1 MAEDD
6 RAADV
11 RNTVHG
17 DVRDSTLIQAQRVDV
32 HHHEPPPHRWTAWSE
47 TLARQVRDIEEPA
60 WRRLLGDDHTR
71 IDLRYGLMEEA
82 GRPARNARET
92 GRLLP
97 AQSATEP
104 PGSPELPDIRT
115 YFTSTTPHRLVITGP
130 AGSGKTML
138 ALELLL
144 ALIEKRAP
152 GDPVPVRIP
161 LADWDTRTSL
171 DELLVEQ
178 LHRVYDWPRRRA
190 RQLVGDRL
198 VLPVLD
204 GLDEMD
210 EPLRDGRP
218 DPNAPRARAALEA
231 LNRHQHGR
239 EPGALVL
246 TVRDDACAAL
256 ARGEHPDRQRRLLDA
271 ARVAVEPVPAPD
283 ALAYLTGRA
292 TDRTRWRPLL
302 DHLAAR
308 PEGPL
313 ARLLST
319 PWRLCLTA
327 TVYGAGGDPGELLRR
342 RGARKLDEFLLARY
356 IPAVTELHGGRY
368 DPADVHRWLHPLARH
383 ARGDGDGNAD
393 TDTDTDDGPH
403 AVLALHELWRIPGA
417 AAVRDFRR
425 STLQFGFL
433 GLFALMIVLPTSR
446 PDPSLP
452 LTGALMLAMG
462 LSVLRRELP
471 FDFEPR
477 TVRHLS
483 PRRHPFRLLALLAVV
498 AGVTGAAGA
507 LSGQARW
514 ALSLGAGVL
523 LPVTLT
529 VLMRTPSVVAT
540 PRQVMRQEF
549 TATGLGTLFMA
560 LGSLGPLSIDTSLAD
575 AVMVTVP
582 SALYGYFVVLGG
594 ASMRYVAFRALTR
607 KAFPVRLGA
616 FLDRSTEAGLLRRG
630 GLGYEFRHRELR
642 DWLADHAEPPSP

>member
-1 MAEDD
+1 LAEDD

-32 HHHEPPPHRWTAWSE
+32 HHHEPPRHRWTAWSE

-190 RQLVGDRL
+190 RQLVGERL

-271 ARVAVEPVPAPD
+271 ARVAVEPVTAPD

-383 ARGDGDGNAD
+383 ARGDGDA
-393 TDTDTDDGPH
+393 DDGPH
-403 AVLALHELWRIPGA
+403 AVLALHELWRMPGA
-417 AAVRDFRR
+417 AAVRWFRVKLLALGYFLVGLPGLIVPD
-425 STLQFGFL
+425 SIGTL
-433 GLFALMIVLPTSR
+433 T
-446 PDPSLP
+446 
-452 LTGALMLAMG
+452 LTGVVVGAMG
-462 LSVLRRELP
+462 AWITLTRWVIP
-471 FDFEPR
+471 FDTDPR
-477 TVRHLS
+477 TLRHLT
-483 PRRHPFRLLALLAVV
+483 PWNHPFRFAALLVSIASLSITVAV
-498 AGVTGAAGA
+498 
-507 LSGQARW
+507 QADTRW
-514 ALSLGAGVL
+514 AISLSCGVL
-523 LPVTLT
+523 LPLTLT
-529 VLMRTPSVVAT
+529 QLFHSPADVIA
-540 PRQVMRQEF
+540 PRRIVRQEF
-549 TATGLGTLFMA
+549 TSTALATGLTCV
-560 LGSLGPLSIDTSLAD
+560 GSTATVSHHYGLHYSLLL
-575 AVMVTVP
+575 AVP
-582 SALYGYFVVLGG
+582 ASLYGYFVVMGG
-594 ASMRYVAFRALTR
+594 STMRYIALRALTWGLL
-607 KAFPVRLGA
+607 PLRLGA
-616 FLDRSTEAGLLRRG
+616 FMDWATGAGLLRRG